1 MTARARISRTAL
13 IALCSVLAGAPLYA
27 AERRSL
33 TTDRFPAAEGKRIVV
48 DVGDVDVHIRAADVV
63 EIEVTADLHISGVG
77 AAKAE
82 SWVDAHAPSFTDAA
96 DELRIVVRPQEKTVG
111 PLSIGRLTSRAR
123 LAILVP
129 KDVSPDVTTAG
140 GRIEIRGDFPSAQ
153 PFRMRTSTGDIEFTG
168 AAGSLEIRSSS
179 GATRLDLFRS
189 TSRLFARTA
198 SGSVALEG
206 GAREVSVDTASGDV
220 SLDNLSGSAQV
231 QTSTGR
237 VSLGWDRIDSDH
249 HVTVRS
255 SSGRVQLLLPGGVHP
270 HGRLTTTTG
279 SIESD
284 LPGTFSP
291 QGDSYELTGEG
302 PVIDVETASTPI
314 TVVSAD
320 AWGD

>member
-1 MTARARISRTAL
+1 MTASARISRTAL
-13 IALCSVLAGAPLYA
+13 IALCSVLVGAPLYA

-33 TTDRFPAAEGKRIVV
+33 KTDRFPAAEGKRIVV

-63 EIEVTADLHISGVG
+63 EIEVTTHLHISGVG

-82 SWVDAHAPSFTDAA
+82 RWIDAHAPSFTDEA
-96 DELRIVVRPQEKTVG
+96 DELRIVVRPQETVG
-111 PLSIGRLTSRAR
+111 LLSIGRLTSRAR

-140 GRIEIRGDFPSAQ
+140 GGIEIRGDFPFAQ

-179 GATRLDLFRS
+179 GASSLDLFRS
-189 TSRLFARTA
+189 TSILFARTA
-198 SGSVALEG
+198 SGSVTLEG
-206 GAREVSVDTASGDV
+206 GAREVRVDTASGDV
-220 SLDNLSGSAQV
+220 SLENLSGAAQV

-237 VSLGWDRIDSDH
+237 VSLGWDRIDGDH

-291 QGDSYELTGEG
+291 QGNSYELTGEG
-302 PVIDVETASTPI
+302 PVIDVETASAPI

-320 AWGD
+320 DWDD